1 MTASQLCF
9 QPPFPLIHSP
19 RCCQGGFLLWLAL
32 PHSTPASVFLPPPAA
47 LQPAPKVLSWS
58 AVAFNPPF
66 STCLLSLGVQLS
78 EWALAPTCSHLS
90 VPWHT
95 VLCEGNSS
103 RYLAAS
109 PPTSDA
115 FLAHCTKQELKRCF
129 HQKEKQTN
137 ECLPLGRHLFVDW
150 INERILMDLLGWEL
164 QYTRLG

>member
-19 RCCQGGFLLWLAL
+19 RCFQGGFLLWLAL
-32 PHSTPASVFLPPPAA
+32 PHSIPASVFLPS
-47 LQPAPKVLSWS
+47 L
-58 AVAFNPPF
+58 PPF
-66 STCLLSLGVQLS
+66 NLRPRSSAGQLWPSVRLSAPASSHVVFSCQGELSRQPVLTCLCPGTPS
-78 EWALAPTCSHLS
+78 S
-90 VPWHT
+90 VKGTLHAI
-95 VLCEGNSS
+95 
-103 RYLAAS
+103 LAAS

-137 ECLPLGRHLFVDW
+137 ECLPLGRQLFVDW
-150 INERILMDLLGWEL
+150 INEWILMDLLGWEL